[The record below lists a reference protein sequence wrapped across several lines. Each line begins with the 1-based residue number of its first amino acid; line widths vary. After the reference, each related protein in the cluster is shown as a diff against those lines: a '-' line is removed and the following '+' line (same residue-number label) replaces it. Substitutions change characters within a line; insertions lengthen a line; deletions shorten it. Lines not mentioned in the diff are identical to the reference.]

1 VNLQTFLIGA
11 GSVIL
16 LLVSVVVVHESGHF
30 VLGKLSGI
38 RVDEFSVGFG
48 PKLWSFKRGET
59 TYALRAIPAGG
70 FVRMAGMLGLQG
82 EADAGERNFYRAS
95 IPRRLATIVA
105 GIVFNF
111 IFAAICF
118 TAVNMTPT
126 PSRIIAQSPA
136 ALAGLRDG
144 AVILS
149 IDGMAIRHDTLA
161 DVSADLH
168 AATTAAQG
176 RPMRVT
182 YRTSDGAI
190 ITTAVKPELVLFNGL
205 AGSLPSGA
213 LVITAINDMPV
224 GTGDPG
230 ALLGAGHQ
238 VLVTGVVENADGT
251 PGTPFKDVAVSG
263 VHTGFGVANG
273 VQAAWLM
280 GVQAGFD
287 GEPFF
292 KAAGDG
298 FAVIPG
304 FIRNT
309 VVGIHD
315 LITGAIPGG
324 VTGPNGF
331 TGPVGIAQQT
341 VTAAQGGFLG
351 QGGLVF
357 WIGFVSMNLGFVN
370 MLPIPFLDGGK
381 LLFILI
387 EAVRR
392 RRMNPRNEALASA
405 IGLAVV
411 VLFAIY
417 VTIGDVTRM
426 R

>member
-1 VNLQTFLIGA
+1 VNVQTFFLGA
-11 GSVIL
+11 GAVIL
-16 LLVSVVVVHESGHF
+16 LLVAVVVVHEAGHF
-30 VLGKLSGI
+30 VVGKLAGI

-48 PKLWSFKRGET
+48 PKLFARKRGDT
-59 TYALRAIPAGG
+59 TYALRLIPAGG

-82 EADAGERNFYRAS
+82 EPDAGERNFYRAS
-95 IPRRLATIVA
+95 IPKRLATIAA

-111 IFAAICF
+111 IFAGLCF
-118 TAVNMTPT
+118 TAVNTTPT
-126 PSRIIAQSPA
+126 PSHIIPQSPA

-144 AVILS
+144 DVILS
-149 IDGMAIRHDTLA
+149 IDGTAIRHDTLVH
-161 DVSADLH
+161 VSADLH

-176 RPMRVT
+176 RPMQVT

-190 ITTAVKPELVLFNGL
+190 RTTTVKPELVLFNGL
-205 AGSLPSGA
+205 AGSLPVGA
-213 LVITAINDMPV
+213 IVVTAVNGAPV
-224 GTGDPG
+224 GTGDP
-230 ALLGAGHQ
+230 ATLLGAGTQ
-238 VLVTGVVENADGT
+238 VLVSGYAENPDGT
-251 PGTPFKDVAVSG
+251 PGRHFTNVAVTG
-263 VHTGFGVANG
+263 VRTGYGAQNSVE
-273 VQAAWLM
+273 AAWLL

-287 GEPFF
+287 GEALPQ
-292 KAAGDG
+292 AVADG
-298 FAVIPG
+298 FTVIPG

-309 VVGIHD
+309 VVGIYD
-315 LITGAIPGG
+315 LITVPSLGG

-331 TGPVGIAQQT
+331 TGPVGIAEQT

-392 RRMNPRNEALASA
+392 RRMNPRTEAVASA
-405 IGLAVV
+405 VGLAIV